1 MDEARDEWLTLSETA
16 RLLGVHPST
25 VRAWS
30 DKGLLPVYR
39 TQGGH
44 RRYRRS
50 EVELW
55 AKTHRQKSPVSPQD
69 VIRMAIRYVRVHV
82 AEGRLEQQDW
92 YRKLNNEESRAYYRY
107 AGRLLLTGLLA
118 YLTENGEEALA
129 QAHILGYD
137 YAIHARRFGLS
148 FVEATQAFLFF
159 RNTVLEAM
167 VHLYA
172 QANVLSGEA
181 WEEMLRRFH
190 EFTDQILIKLLE
202 TFQALGA

>member
-1 MDEARDEWLTLSETA
+1 MDEARDEWLTLSEAA

-55 AKTHRQKSPVSPQD
+55 AKTHRQKSSVSPQD

-82 AEGRLEQQDW
+82 PGP
-92 YRKLNNEESRAYYRY
+92 RA
-107 AGRLLLTGLLA
+107 GL
-118 YLTENGEEALA
+118 
-129 QAHILGYD
+129 
-137 YAIHARRFGLS
+137 
-148 FVEATQAFLFF
+148 
-159 RNTVLEAM
+159 
-167 VHLYA
+167 
-172 QANVLSGEA
+172 
-181 WEEMLRRFH
+181 
-190 EFTDQILIKLLE
+190 
-202 TFQALGA
+202 

>member
-1 MDEARDEWLTLSETA
+1 MNEPRDEWLTLSEAA

-55 AKTHRQKSPVSPQD
+55 AKTRRQKQGVSPQE
-69 VIRMAIRYVRVHV
+69 VMRTAIRHVRVHV
-82 AEGRLEQQDW
+82 AEGKLKSEGW
-92 YRKLNNEESRAYYRY
+92 YQKLDDEARAYYR
-107 AGRLLLTGLLA
+107 AAARPLMTGLLA
-118 YLTENGEEALA
+118 YLMDNGKETLT
-129 QAHILGYD
+129 QAHLLGYD

-148 FVEATQAFLFF
+148 YVEATQAFLFF
-159 RNTVLEAM
+159 RNVVLEAM
-167 VHLYA
+167 VRLYA

-181 WEEMLRRFH
+181 WGDMLRKFH
-190 EFTDQILIKLLE
+190 EFTDQILVKLLE
-202 TFQALGA
+202 TYRVLGEC

>member
-1 MDEARDEWLTLSETA
+1 MKEARDEWLTLSEVA

-55 AKTHRQKSPVSPQD
+55 AKSHRQISSVSPQD
-69 VIRMAIRYVRVHV
+69 VMRMAIRYVRVQV
-82 AEGRLEQQDW
+82 SEEYLQQQGW
-92 YRKLNNEESRAYYRY
+92 YRKLDEEARAYYRY
-107 AGRLLLTGLLA
+107 AGRLLLKGLLA
-118 YLTENGEEALA
+118 YLTEDGEDTLA
-129 QAHILGYD
+129 QAHVLGYD
-137 YAIHARRFGLS
+137 HAIHARRFGLS

-167 VHLYA
+167 VHLYS

-181 WEEMLRRFH
+181 WEAMLRKFH
-190 EFTDQILIKLLE
+190 EFTDQVLLKLLE
-202 TFQALGA
+202 TFQALGV